1 MKQTIYLHIGYITR
15 AGRGIQL
22 IAIRIIDFHCAD
34 DPTNREND
42 PLDSFTRELENCEQP
57 FALRCSEGNKKK
69 KRDREKEREKKWEI
83 LYVLDKTEFVL
94 KFHR

>member
-57 FALRCSEGNKKK
+57 FAPRCSGKKNAT
-69 KRDREKEREKKWEI
+69 EKERERERE
-83 LYVLDKTEFVL
+83 T
-94 KFHR
+94 